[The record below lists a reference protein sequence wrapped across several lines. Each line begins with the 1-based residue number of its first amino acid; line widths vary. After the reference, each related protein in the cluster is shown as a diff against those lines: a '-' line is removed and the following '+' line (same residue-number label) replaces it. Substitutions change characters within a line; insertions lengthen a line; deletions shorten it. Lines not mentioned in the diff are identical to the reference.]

1 MWHNMSAND
10 AIRKLN
16 TDYSAGLTGK
26 EAEERLI
33 KYGKNVLENSR
44 RVSIFKRFL
53 AQLCDYMVI
62 ILIIAAMVSL
72 ALSIISGEAD
82 FFEPA
87 MILLIVVLN
96 ASIGVIQESKS
107 EHALEA
113 LKKLSAPT
121 VKVLRSGEKKTV
133 ESSLVVPGDIVYLES
148 GDFVPADARIISA
161 NGLKTD
167 ESSLTGESMDVEKIA
182 DIIYDKNPALGDMR
196 NMVFANTVVTGGRGV
211 AVVTETGMNT
221 ETGKIA
227 GMLIEGETPATP
239 LQQRLA
245 KTGKTLGIGALIIC
259 GIIFLMGI
267 LKQIPVFDMF
277 MTSVSLAVAAI
288 PEGLPAIVTVM
299 LSLGVQKM
307 AKKNAIIRKLPAVET
322 LGSASVICSDKTG
335 TLTQNKMTVTEIF
348 GDRKKVAEL
357 CALCNNGSGPTETAL
372 LKSAGEFG
380 LNKEGLDMAF
390 PRITEIPFSSE
401 RKLMTTVH
409 KIGGGYRV
417 ITKGAPFA
425 VLDVCS
431 ISETEKEQVVAKAG
445 EMAKK
450 ALRVIACAY
459 GDFTDIPQNP
469 EQNLTFAGLC
479 GMIDPLRPD
488 AAEAVKICR
497 RAGIKVVM
505 ITGDHEQTAI
515 AIAKEAGIFRSG
527 DLSVTGKILN
537 TMSDDELAR
546 SIHKYSVFARVTPEH
561 KVRIVK
567 AFQARGEVV
576 AMTGDGVNDA
586 PALKSADIGCA
597 MGRMGTDVARGAADM
612 VLTDDNFS
620 TIVEAVREGRG
631 IYSNI
636 KRATHFLLS
645 SNVGEIITIF
655 VAMLLG
661 WETPLIAV
669 QLLWINLVTDS
680 LPAIS
685 LAVEKPDKGI
695 MDNKPIN
702 RRKSLFADGAG
713 FSIFVEGI
721 MIGAL
726 ALFAFF
732 TGTRIMGSLD
742 IGRTMAFATLG
753 LSQLIHAFNERS
765 DRSVFEIGILSNKYM
780 AGSFVICGL
789 MQVLVIAIAPVADV
803 FGVVP
808 LNMMQWLIVSG
819 FALVPLIT
827 IEIEKALKK

>member
-10 AIRKLN
+10 VIEKLSTRKE
-16 TDYSAGLTGK
+16 TGLTGK
-26 EAEERLI
+26 EAEERLL
-33 KYGKNVLENSR
+33 KYGKNVLEGAR
-44 RVSIFKRFL
+44 RVSIFKRFM
-53 AQLCDYMVI
+53 AQFCDYMVI

-72 ALSIISGEAD
+72 ALSIMSGEAD

-96 ASIGVIQESKS
+96 ATIGVVQESKS

-113 LKKLSAPT
+113 LKKLSAPI
-121 VKVLRSGEKKTV
+121 VKVIRGGEKQML
-133 ESSLVVPGDIVYLES
+133 ESSRVVPGDIVLLES

-161 NGLKTD
+161 TGLKTD
-167 ESSLTGESMDVEKIA
+167 ESSLTGESMDVEKSESV
-182 DIIYDKNPALGDMR
+182 IYDKNPTLGDMR
-196 NMVFANTVVTGGRGV
+196 NMVFANTVVTGGRGM
-211 AVVTETGMNT
+211 AVVTATGMNT

-227 GMLIEGETPATP
+227 DMLIGGDAPATP

-267 LKQIPVFDMF
+267 LKQIPVLDMF

-357 CALCNNGSGPTETAL
+357 CALCNNSSGPTETAL
-372 LKSAGEFG
+372 IKTAEEYG

-425 VLDVCS
+425 VLDACS
-431 ISETEKEQVVAKAG
+431 ITEMEKETVIATA
-445 EMAKK
+445 ETMAKK

-459 GDFTDIPQNP
+459 ADFADIPQNP
-469 EQNLTFAGLC
+469 EKNLTFAGLC

-488 AAEAVKICR
+488 VYEAVKICR

-505 ITGDHEQTAI
+505 ITGDHEQTAV
-515 AIAKEAGIFRSG
+515 AIATKAGIFKDG

-537 TMSDDELAR
+537 RMSDDELAQR
-546 SIHKYSVFARVTPEH
+546 IHKYSVFARVTPEH

-567 AFQARGEVV
+567 AFQAKGEVV

-597 MGRMGTDVARGAADM
+597 MGKSGTDVARGAADM
-612 VLTDDNFS
+612 IITDDNFT

-645 SNVGEIITIF
+645 SNVGEIITVF

-685 LAVEKPDKGI
+685 LAIEKPDKEI
-695 MDNKPIN
+695 MKNKPIN
-702 RRKSLFADGAG
+702 GRKSLFADGAG

-721 MIGAL
+721 MIGGL
-726 ALFAFF
+726 ALLAFF
-732 TGTRIMGSLD
+732 VGLKVMNSLE

-765 DRSVFEIGILSNKYM
+765 DRSVFEIGLFSNKYM
-780 AGSFVICGL
+780 TGSFILCGL
-789 MQVLVIAIAPVADV
+789 MQVLVIAIAPVADI
-803 FGVVP
+803 FGVAS
-808 LNMMQWLIVSG
+808 LNMIQWIIVSG
-819 FALVPLIT
+819 LALVPLIT
-827 IEIEKALKK
+827 IEIEKAINK

>member
-1 MWHNMSAND
+1 MSAND

-121 VKVLRSGEKKTV
+121 VKVLRSGEKQTV

-267 LKQIPVFDMF
+267 LKQMPVFDMF

-357 CALCNNGSGPTETAL
+357 CALCNNGSGPT
-372 LKSAGEFG
+372 
-380 LNKEGLDMAF
+380 
-390 PRITEIPFSSE
+390 
-401 RKLMTTVH
+401 
-409 KIGGGYRV
+409 
-417 ITKGAPFA
+417 
-425 VLDVCS
+425 
-431 ISETEKEQVVAKAG
+431 
-445 EMAKK
+445 
-450 ALRVIACAY
+450 
-459 GDFTDIPQNP
+459 
-469 EQNLTFAGLC
+469 
-479 GMIDPLRPD
+479 
-488 AAEAVKICR
+488 
-497 RAGIKVVM
+497 
-505 ITGDHEQTAI
+505 
-515 AIAKEAGIFRSG
+515 
-527 DLSVTGKILN
+527 
-537 TMSDDELAR
+537 
-546 SIHKYSVFARVTPEH
+546 
-561 KVRIVK
+561 
-567 AFQARGEVV
+567 
-576 AMTGDGVNDA
+576 
-586 PALKSADIGCA
+586 
-597 MGRMGTDVARGAADM
+597 
-612 VLTDDNFS
+612 
-620 TIVEAVREGRG
+620 
-631 IYSNI
+631 
-636 KRATHFLLS
+636 
-645 SNVGEIITIF
+645 
-655 VAMLLG
+655 
-661 WETPLIAV
+661 
-669 QLLWINLVTDS
+669 
-680 LPAIS
+680 
-685 LAVEKPDKGI
+685 
-695 MDNKPIN
+695 
-702 RRKSLFADGAG
+702 
-713 FSIFVEGI
+713 
-721 MIGAL
+721 
-726 ALFAFF
+726 
-732 TGTRIMGSLD
+732 
-742 IGRTMAFATLG
+742 
-753 LSQLIHAFNERS
+753 
-765 DRSVFEIGILSNKYM
+765 
-780 AGSFVICGL
+780 
-789 MQVLVIAIAPVADV
+789 
-803 FGVVP
+803 
-808 LNMMQWLIVSG
+808 
-819 FALVPLIT
+819 
-827 IEIEKALKK
+827 

>member
-1 MWHNMSAND
+1 MSAND
-10 AIRKLN
+10 VVKNLN
-16 TDYSAGLTGK
+16 TRTKEGLTGT
-26 EAEERLI
+26 EADQRLL
-33 KYGKNVLENSR
+33 KYGKNVLESSR
-44 RVSIFKRFL
+44 RISIFKRFME
-53 AQLCDYMVI
+53 QLGDYMVI

-96 ASIGVIQESKS
+96 ATIGVVQESKS

-121 VKVLRSGEKKTV
+121 VKVLRGGEKQTI
-133 ESSLVVPGDIVYLES
+133 ESALVVPGDIIFLES
-148 GDFVPADARIISA
+148 GDFVPADARVISSS
-161 NGLKTD
+161 GLKTD
-167 ESSLTGESMDVEKIA
+167 ESSLTGESMDVEKSPSV
-182 DIIYDKNPALGDMR
+182 IYDENPALGDMK
-196 NMVFANTVVTGGRGV
+196 NMVFANTVVTGGRGT

-227 GMLIEGETPATP
+227 GRLIQDDTPATP

-267 LKQIPVFDMF
+267 LKQIPAFDMF

-348 GDRKKVAEL
+348 GDRKKTAEL
-357 CALCNNGSGPTETAL
+357 CALCNNGSGPTEMAL
-372 LKSAGEFG
+372 IKSASEYG
-380 LNKEGLDMAF
+380 LSKEGLDMAF
-390 PRITEIPFSSE
+390 PRITEIPFSSQ

-425 VLDVCS
+425 VLDACS
-431 ISETEKEQVVAKAG
+431 ISESEKKTVIDAAEI
-445 EMAKK
+445 MAKK
-450 ALRVIACAY
+450 ALRVLACAY
-459 GDFTDIPQNP
+459 GDFSDIPQNP
-469 EQNLTFAGLC
+469 EKNLTFAGLC
-479 GMIDPLRPD
+479 GMIDPIRPD
-488 AAEAVKICR
+488 AIEAVKVCR

-515 AIAKEAGIFRSG
+515 AIAKEAGIFKTG
-527 DLSVTGKILN
+527 DLSVTGKVLN

-546 SIHKYSVFARVTPEH
+546 NIHNYSVFARVTPEH

-586 PALKSADIGCA
+586 PALKNADIGCA
-597 MGRMGTDVARGAADM
+597 MGLSGTDVARGAADM
-612 VLTDDNFS
+612 VLTDDNFK

-636 KRATHFLLS
+636 KRAAHFLLS

-655 VAMLLG
+655 IAMLLG

-669 QLLWINLVTDS
+669 QLLWINLITDS

-685 LAVEKPDKGI
+685 LAVENPDKEI
-695 MDNKPIN
+695 MGHKPIN

-713 FSIFVEGI
+713 FSIVVEGI

-732 TGTRIMGSLD
+732 VGTRIMGNLE

-753 LSQLIHAFNERS
+753 LSQLVHAFNERS
-765 DRSVFEIGILSNKYM
+765 DRSVFEIGLFSNKWM
-780 AGSFVICGL
+780 IGSFLVCGL
-789 MQVLVIAIAPVADV
+789 MQVLVIAIAPVAGV

-808 LNMMQWLIVSG
+808 LNRWQWLLVSG
-819 FALVPLIT
+819 LALVPLIT
-827 IEIEKALKK
+827 IEIEKAFKK

>member
-10 AIRKLN
+10 VIINLN
-16 TDYSAGLTGK
+16 TGADTGLTRK
-26 EAEERLI
+26 EAEERLL
-33 KYGKNVLENSR
+33 KYGKNVLESSR
-44 RVSIFKRFL
+44 KVSMFKRFL
-53 AQLCDYMVI
+53 LQLCDYMVI

-87 MILLIVVLN
+87 MILLIVILN
-96 ASIGVIQESKS
+96 ATIGVVQESKS

-121 VKVLRSGEKKTV
+121 VKVMRSGEKQTV
-133 ESSLVVPGDIVYLES
+133 ESSLIVPGDIVFLES
-148 GDFVPADARIISA
+148 GDFVPADARIISVS
-161 NGLKTD
+161 GLKTD
-167 ESSLTGESMDVEKIA
+167 ESSLTGESMDVEKSSSV
-182 DIIYDKNPALGDMR
+182 IYDKNPALGDMR
-196 NMVFANTVVTGGRGV
+196 NMVFANTVVTGGRGT

-227 GMLIEGETPATP
+227 GMLIEGDTPATP

-267 LKQIPVFDMF
+267 LKQVPAFDMF

-335 TLTQNKMTVTEIF
+335 TLTQNKMTVTEIY
-348 GDRKKVAEL
+348 GDRKKAAEL
-357 CALCNNGSGPTETAL
+357 CALCNNNSGPTETAL
-372 LKSAGEFG
+372 LKSAEEYG

-401 RKLMTTVH
+401 RKLMTTIH

-425 VLDVCS
+425 VLDACS
-431 ISETEKEQVVAKAG
+431 ISEFEKEEVIAAA
-445 EMAKK
+445 ETMAKK

-469 EQNLTFAGLC
+469 EKNLAFVGLC

-515 AIAKEAGIFRSG
+515 AIATKAGIFKTG

-537 TMSDDELAR
+537 SMSDDELAR
-546 SIHKYSVFARVTPEH
+546 NIHKYSVFARVTPEH

-567 AFQARGEVV
+567 AFQSRGEVV

-597 MGRMGTDVARGAADM
+597 MGKTGTDVARGAADM

-636 KRATHFLLS
+636 KRAAHFLLS

-685 LAVEKPDKGI
+685 LAVENPDKGI
-695 MDNKPIN
+695 MENKPIN

-721 MIGAL
+721 MIGGL

-732 TGTRIMGSLD
+732 MGTRIMGNLET
-742 IGRTMAFATLG
+742 GRTMAFATLG
-753 LSQLIHAFNERS
+753 LSQLIHSFNERS
-765 DRSVFEIGILSNKYM
+765 DRSVFEIGLFSNKYM
-780 AGSFVICGL
+780 VGSFIICGL
-789 MQVLVIAIAPVADV
+789 MQVLVIAIAPIADI

-808 LNMMQWLIVSG
+808 LNMMQWIWVSG
-819 FALVPLIT
+819 LALIPLIT